1 MHLTLSAVKKLSALN
16 LSAHACGELE
26 WIQVN
31 LSGNLGIH
39 NRNSDLSSELLKT
52 LSALKLTALNLS
64 ALLNLI
70 ALKYTQLECM
80 WSLEIHNRNPDATT
94 LMVYGYRQFKQM
106 S

>member
-26 WIQVN
+26 WTQVN

-39 NRNSDLSSELLKT
+39 NRNSDLSSEFLKT

-64 ALLNLI
+64 AL
-70 ALKYTQLECM
+70 LKYTQLECM

>member
-26 WIQVN
+26 WIQLN

-52 LSALKLTALNLS
+52 LSALKLT

-94 LMVYGYRQFKQM
+94 LMVYGYRKFKQM